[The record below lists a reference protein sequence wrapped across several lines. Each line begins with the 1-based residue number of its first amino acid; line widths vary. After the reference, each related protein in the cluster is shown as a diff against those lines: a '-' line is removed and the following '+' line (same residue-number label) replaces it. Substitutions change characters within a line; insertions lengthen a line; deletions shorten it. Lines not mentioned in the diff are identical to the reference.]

1 MLADVTLA
9 EVAALL
15 ARRYDPGWAESWD
28 AVGLVCGDPD
38 AAVERVHFA
47 IDPVEVV
54 AEEAISLHAQLLVTH
69 HPLYLGG
76 TTSVAATSSKG
87 RLIHRLI
94 SAGVGLYVA
103 HTNADVAKPGVND
116 ALASALGLRDTDPLS
131 PLPHG
136 SLDKL
141 VTFVP
146 IDDAE
151 TVLDALAVAGAG
163 TIGDYTRCA
172 YLGEGTGTFTPGATS
187 SPTIG
192 QPGRVE
198 HVKETRIETIAPRR
212 LRAQVVHALLA
223 AHPYEEPAYDVT
235 ELAAV
240 PSGMGLGRIGELATS
255 TTLAEFTETVAS
267 ALPATAWGVRAAGD
281 PRRPVRTVAVCGGSG
296 GSLAETA
303 AKLGADVLVTSDLKH
318 HSTSEAA
325 ADLGIG
331 LIDAAHWA
339 TEAPW
344 LAAAAAL
351 LTSDAAA
358 AGTTVVTTVSA
369 VVTDPWTVHC
379 PSTSDQDPL
388 SNQDSGEAS

>member
-1 MLADVTLA
+1 MASLA
-9 EVAALL
+9 EIIGLL
-15 ARRYDPGWAESWD
+15 GHRYDPGWAESWD
-28 AVGLVCGDPD
+28 AVGLVCGDPA

-47 IDPVEVV
+47 IDPVEQV
-54 AEEAISLHAQLLVTH
+54 AQQAIAARAQLLVTH

-76 TTSVAATSSKG
+76 TTSVAATSAKG

-94 SAGVGLYVA
+94 GSGVALYVA

-116 ALASALGLRDTDPLS
+116 ALAATLGLRDTDPLS

-136 SLDKL
+136 SLDKI

-146 IDDAE
+146 VDDAE
-151 TVLDALAVAGAG
+151 AVLDALAVAGAG

-172 YLGEGTGTFTPGATS
+172 YLGDGTGTFTPGVTS
-187 SPTIG
+187 SPAIG
-192 QPGRVE
+192 EPGRVE
-198 HVKETRIETIAPRR
+198 HVIETRIETIAPRR
-212 LRAQVVHALLA
+212 LRAQVLRALVA

-240 PSGMGLGRIGELATS
+240 PSGLGLGRIGELAS
-255 TTLAEFTETVAS
+255 PTTLGAFTAAVA
-267 ALPATAWGVRAAGD
+267 ATLPATSWGVRGAGD
-281 PRRPVRTVAVCGGSG
+281 PDRPVRRVAVCGGSG

-303 AKLGADVLVTSDLKH
+303 SRLGADVLVTSDLKH
-318 HSTSEAA
+318 HSTSEAI

-344 LAAAAAL
+344 LDDAAAML
-351 LTSDAAA
+351 RSDVAA
-358 AGTTVVTTVSA
+358 AGTTVETTVSPI
-369 VVTDPWTVHC
+369 VTDPWTVHSHC
-379 PSTSDQDPL
+379 
-388 SNQDSGEAS
+388 